1 MNKFCLSPADV
12 PGTLYRVQ
20 YGDSMTTYDLYEG
33 LEADDTA
40 TLYDDEGDEEED
52 DTLEEF
58 GDAVERHLS
67 WDTEY
72 ESIFISLFSQRRHAE
87 NWMLERHT
95 RFGSRNCTL
104 LQIDTSNLVAFFIF
118 RAEEIVDALSLS
130 IPEAAQASVAREY
143 LIAHYVPSRAIIGS
157 QTVDDILAGKVT
169 PFSVDSDVSWDVSE
183 FWTLKQI
190 DTKIWGI

>member
-1 MNKFCLSPADV
+1 M
-12 PGTLYRVQ
+12 
-20 YGDSMTTYDLYEG
+20 
-33 LEADDTA
+33 
-40 TLYDDEGDEEED
+40 
-52 DTLEEF
+52 
-58 GDAVERHLS
+58 S
-67 WDTEY
+67 WDTDY
-72 ESIFISLFSQRRHAE
+72 RSIFISLFSQRRHAE

-104 LQIDTSNLVAFFIF
+104 LQIDTANLVAFFIF